1 MASDEVRSDITA
13 HRGTY
18 VRFLSLLKNG
28 AIASAIIAALVIL
41 IIAR

>member
-1 MASDEVRSDITA
+1 MASDDVRSDMAA
-13 HRGTY
+13 HEGTY
-18 VRFLSLLKNG
+18 ARFLSLLKNG